1 MLGKL
6 FKIGTLLLSL
16 VTLGGNVLAQSV
28 IIDEYPPVPVAL
40 SELRDINGKAHSFED
55 FEGNVLLVHF
65 WATWCANCTAE
76 MKKLNQLQKTLKKE
90 SVIVIPVSEDFKGN
104 DVIREF
110 YKNHKLKNLLN
121 FVDHH
126 NNLFGT
132 FDAANLPTSF
142 IIDTDG
148 QNVARIV
155 GAADW
160 QSEEMIKLLRSYIQ
174 PRSSANAD
182 YVNALRAQNG
192 DVDGDEEK
200 PEVKKTKEIPAEAVT
215 EISPVLNE
223 DGSMQEGNNFTN
235 IQTDKFSLK
244 VKRPVNQE
252 MERDGKGE

>member
-6 FKIGTLLLSL
+6 FKIATLLLSL
-16 VTLGGNVLAQSV
+16 ITLGGNAVAQSV
-28 IIDEYPPVPVAL
+28 IIDEYPPVLVVL
-40 SELRDINGKAHSFED
+40 NELRDINGKAYSFEN
-55 FEGNVLLVHF
+55 FEGNVLLLHF
-65 WATWCANCTAE
+65 WATWCANCTGE
-76 MKKLNQLQKTLKKE
+76 MKKLNQLQKALKKE
-90 SVIVIPVSEDFKGN
+90 SIIVIPVSEDFKGT

-110 YKNHKLKNLLN
+110 YKTHKLKNLLN

-148 QNVARIV
+148 HNVARIV

-160 QSEEMIKLLRSYIQ
+160 QSEKMIKLLRSYIQ

-182 YVNALRAQNG
+182 YINALRAQNG
-192 DVDGDEEK
+192 DANDDEEK
-200 PEVKKTKEIPAEAVT
+200 PAAKKPKEIPAEAVT
-215 EISPVLNE
+215 EISPVLND

-244 VKRPVNQE
+244 VKRPVNE
-252 MERDGKGE
+252 GTEHEGERE